1 MDPNGSLTK
10 APREP
15 LRIRASTAPQL
26 KPDRKEDRGRGV
38 QGVQLR
44 DSSLRRI
51 TRAYVRQAVHAFLK
65 RRDGFR
71 FPAAI
76 SVARIGSHPCRFF
89 RKGPRRTSNKHFG
102 PRTLPAAILNRRCL
116 SISDYRFVPSS
127 AS

>member
-1 MDPNGSLTK
+1 MSPNGSLTK

-15 LRIRASTAPQL
+15 PRRRPLIALRSMPI
-26 KPDRKEDRGRGV
+26 RKEDRDRGA

-71 FPAAI
+71 FPAAV

-89 RKGPRRTSNKHFG
+89 RKGPRRTSNKRFG
-102 PRTLPAAILNRRCL
+102 PRALPAAILNRQCL
-116 SISDYRFVPSS
+116 STN
-127 AS
+127 